1 MGCQVVVKACLAVF
15 FLWSLSSQALEPN
28 ASEGTTPSG
37 SPVASVYISQDFL
50 NEQLATHSK
59 SKMIKDLKIE
69 LDPNHSQFFL
79 RGMIQVPVEEMRAI
93 NLDPKL
99 GAFRFQLSVRPSASG
114 QGHLVLDFPLSE
126 TFFYPATSRDPKSD
140 RVIVPVQMLSLAL
153 ASARGYL
160 AALSGDFSGFD
171 RRTQKLKALLQ
182 AVRRSIREEK
192 NADALEELKTQQESL
207 KLQLAAVPIERKQL
221 QTVSKEVEHILSF
234 TGEKELNLNDEL
246 GAKKN
251 ALILKIRISQL
262 APFLKGVDLGGVR
275 VVHDKKDGHGEN
287 FMAIDINSQ
296 LALPP
301 PPPLTKTPEPRPG
314 LKSPPALILRLK
326 QSLFESSALVDMEQ
340 KKIGSRLK
348 NLSMTLKDDGLHVAG
363 EWKALIFTIPF
374 DTIVDFVS
382 TGLDVFEVR
391 VRRLDVEGIDLEFLS
406 NFVLEALKARLDHAL
421 KGICTFKDIG
431 EEKDHSRALQ
441 VTVEPKT
448 LVPAFP
454 DLHLVDVDVREQE
467 FLLKVGRP

>member
-1 MGCQVVVKACLAVF
+1 MLLKTCFAMGLLWGPSSLA
-15 FLWSLSSQALEPN
+15 
-28 ASEGTTPSG
+28 G
-37 SPVASVYISQDFL
+37 SPVPSESTEPPETRVASVYISQDFL
-50 NEQLATHSK
+50 NEQLTAHHQSK
-59 SKMIKDLKIE
+59 LIKELNIE
-69 LDPNHSQFFL
+69 LDPTHSQFFL
-79 RGMIQVPVEEMRAI
+79 RGVIQVPVEEMRAI

-99 GAFRFQLSVRPSASG
+99 GAFRFQLSVQPSAST

-126 TFFYPATSRDPKSD
+126 TYFYPASSKDPKSD

-192 NADALEELKTQQESL
+192 NADALEELKTQKESL

-246 GAKKN
+246 GARKN

-275 VVHDKKDGHGEN
+275 IVHDKKDGHGEN
-287 FMAIDINSQ
+287 YMAIDINSQ

-301 PPPLTKTPEPRPG
+301 PPPLTKTAEARPG
-314 LKSPPALILRLK
+314 FKTPPALILRLK
-326 QSLFESSALVDMEQ
+326 QSLFESSALVEMEQ
-340 KKIGSRLK
+340 KKIGSKLK
-348 NLSMTLKDDGLHVAG
+348 NLTMSLKDDGLHVAG
-363 EWKALIFTIPF
+363 EWKAWIFTIPF